1 MGTTIAAGYGRQ
13 ATSSSAGQPVIT
25 RHDWVCDVRTATDK
39 VKIGRLAAGHQLD
52 VANCELIANG
62 SQAAM
67 NVDVC
72 VDSDANTL
80 FNDVALT
87 AATFSRAAAST
98 YQLGETLGVDY
109 EKDRDIYLLIN
120 SGAATA
126 PAGGK
131 LTLKLAQYPVPKSS

>member
-25 RHDWVCDVRTATDK
+25 RHDWVCDVRNANDK

-52 VANCELIANG
+52 IANCELIANG

-87 AATFSRAAAST
+87 AATFARSAST
-98 YQLGETLGVDY
+98 AYQLGETLGVDY
-109 EKDRDIYLLIN
+109 DKDRDIYLLIN

>member
-13 ATSSSAGQPVIT
+13 ATSSQAGQPVIT
-25 RHDWVCDVRTATDK
+25 RHDWVCDVRAAADK
-39 VKIGRLAAGHQLD
+39 VKLGRLAAGHQLD

-72 VDSDANTL
+72 VGSDANVL

-87 AATFSRAAAST
+87 AATFARSAST
-98 YQLGETLGVDY
+98 AYLLGETLGVDY
-109 EKDRDIYLLIN
+109 DQDRDIYLLIN

-131 LTLKLAQYPVPKSS
+131 LTLKLAQYPVPKTN

>member
-25 RHDWVCDVRTATDK
+25 RHDWVCDVRVATDK

-52 VANCELIANG
+52 VDNCELIANG

-80 FNDVALT
+80 FNDVALL
-87 AATFSRAAAST
+87 AATFARSAST
-98 YQLGETLGVDY
+98 AYQLGETLGVDY
-109 EKDRDIYLLIN
+109 DKDRDIYLVIN